1 MLDGVR
7 QRQVAVNADV
17 APRMAKPTAKS
28 IRAPVAVVPRGLPG
42 LCSLG
47 GDADL
52 PQQTL
57 LAGVELFEQ
66 GALRVTAMMR
76 QTLPLR

>member
-1 MLDGVR
+1 MLNGVR
-7 QRQVAVNADV
+7 QRQVAVNVDV
-17 APRMAKPTAKS
+17 VPGMGQAHGEVDPRAG
-28 IRAPVAVVPRGLPG
+28 AVVPRGLPG
-42 LCSLG
+42 LCGLG

-66 GALRVTAMMR
+66 GALRV
-76 QTLPLR
+76 QP